1 MNIDL
6 MIKKYLFEE
15 DDKNDAINKIR
26 INLKNAKLQIV
37 INKNKMS
44 QADDPEQKR
53 TLADSINKL
62 QDSIEEMNLKLKEL
76 NQPKQKEEK

>member
-1 MNIDL
+1 